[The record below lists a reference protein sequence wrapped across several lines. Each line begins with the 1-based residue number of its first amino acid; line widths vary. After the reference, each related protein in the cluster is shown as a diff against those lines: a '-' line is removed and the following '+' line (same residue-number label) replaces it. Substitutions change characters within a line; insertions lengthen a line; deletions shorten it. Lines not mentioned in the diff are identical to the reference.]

1 MTSIAG
7 IWLKLLNYNLRST
20 NSDKH
25 SFDALGLLTSILSK
39 YNIFITSINIHL
51 RKFMKLILRKIT
63 LITIVMVGIST
74 VLFKG
79 NSLSE
84 LNLILIY
91 FSS

>member
-20 NSDKH
+20 NSDKN

-51 RKFMKLILRKIT
+51 RKLMKLILRKIT

-79 NSLSE
+79 NSSSE

>member
-1 MTSIAG
+1 MTSSAG

>member
-51 RKFMKLILRKIT
+51 RKLMKLILRKIT
-63 LITIVMVGIST
+63 LIIIVMVGIST

-79 NSLSE
+79 NSSSE